1 MSKQKAKVTI
11 HEVARSAGVSVAT
24 VSRVF
29 NSSDLVAKQTGEKI
43 RSVAR
48 RLNYIPNASAR
59 SLSMKRTETIGMLLP
74 DMHGEFFSEIIR
86 GADAIAHKE
95 RYHLLLSASHS
106 NKEELE
112 TAIRMMSGRVD
123 GFILMSPHLDSETLV
138 TRYLRSIP
146 AVILSSSEARGTHDS
161 IRIDN
166 VGGAQQVMRHL
177 ISLGHRRI
185 AIVKGDPGNEDGHE
199 RLEGYLAEL
208 RANSIDMKEEIIV
221 CGDFTERSGY
231 AAGRT
236 LLDLKNRPTAV
247 FASNDEMAIGVLRC
261 FREAG
266 IEVPREIAVA
276 GFDDIQISSLI
287 HPSLT
292 SVHVDISDLGSL
304 AAERLIE
311 ILADRTKRKTIKSIV
326 LPSRLVIRDSAPLTT
341 HASTAISEATS
352 LQ

>member
-1 MSKQKAKVTI
+1 MSKQKARVTI
-11 HEVARSAGVSVAT
+11 HEVARRAGVSVAT

-29 NSSDLVAKQTGEKI
+29 NNSDLVVKQTGEKI
-43 RSVAR
+43 RSVAH

-95 RYHLLLSASHS
+95 RYHLLVSASHS

-112 TAIRMMSGRVD
+112 TAIKMMSGRVD

-138 TRYLRSIP
+138 GRYLKSIP
-146 AVILSSSEARGTHDS
+146 TVILSSSQARGTHDS

-166 VGGAQQVMRHL
+166 VGAARQVMRHL

-185 AIVKGDPGNEDGHE
+185 AIVKGDPGNEDGEE
-199 RLEGYLAEL
+199 RLAGYHAEL
-208 RANSIDMKEEIIV
+208 RANSIDIRDELIV
-221 CGDFTERSGY
+221 AGDFSEQSGY
-231 AAGRT
+231 AAGRI
-236 LLDLKNRPTAV
+236 LLELKNRPTAV
-247 FASNDEMAIGVLRC
+247 FASNDDMAIGVLRHL
-261 FREAG
+261 RERG
-266 IEVPREIAVA
+266 VSVPDEIAVA

-292 SVHVDISDLGSL
+292 SVHVNISELGSL
-304 AAERLIE
+304 AVERL
-311 ILADRTKRKTIKSIV
+311 LFLLNSGQRRTSSRRIV
-326 LPSRLVIRDSAPLTT
+326 LPATLIVRE
-341 HASTAISEATS
+341 STAGRKS
-352 LQ
+352 LL